1 MLKYISTVHSL
12 SFFREV
18 TNQFGMGKGL
28 KLMNFSL
35 SLFFILL
42 YFVQNTIIINL
53 FVLLNFKPQFKGF
66 G

>member
-35 SLFFILL
+35 SPFF
-42 YFVQNTIIINL
+42 YFIVFCAKYNNYKFICTPEFQTAI
-53 FVLLNFKPQFKGF
+53 
-66 G
+66 